1 MNLEPLRNGYATKT
15 KSGISEMNQ
24 TPKKCNHCKRPV
36 AEVTTDGTDLYI
48 RGERMPAE
56 LVKAWLPCPYC
67 KGGLIKWTR
76 EIIYEQSD
84 KV

>member
-1 MNLEPLRNGYATKT
+1 
-15 KSGISEMNQ
+15 MNQ
-24 TPKKCNHCKRPV
+24 TPKKCNHCKKPV

-56 LVKAWLPCPYC
+56 LVKAWFPCPYC